1 MLRVKPAPIR
11 VLVVSDVRLYR
22 DGLSEIF
29 AGEPRLRVVGAA
41 ADAASAARLAAEQ
54 RAEVALVD
62 MAMPQSSSAVGTI
75 AAATPGVKVV
85 ALGVREHERDL
96 VACAEAGVAGYVP
109 RAASV
114 QDLVTVLEGVGRGE
128 LVCSAQT
135 AATLWKSVVALARS
149 GRSAPAAGAVNSLT
163 PREREIGALLE
174 AGLSNKDIAVRL
186 GIEVA
191 TVKNHVHNLL
201 DKLQVHRRGQAAAR
215 LLRDGWIGRRATPVP

>member
-1 MLRVKPAPIR
+1 M
-11 VLVVSDVRLYR
+11 LVVSDVRLYR
-22 DGLSEIF
+22 DGLSEIL
-29 AGEPRLRVVGAA
+29 AGEPRLQVVGAA
-41 ADAASAARLAAEQ
+41 ADAASAARLAAEY
-54 RAEVALVD
+54 RPDVALVD
-62 MAMPQSSSAVGTI
+62 MAMPQSHTAVSTI

-85 ALGVREHERDL
+85 ALGVHERERDL

-114 QDLVTVLEGVGRGE
+114 QDLVTVLEGVGRDE
-128 LVCSAQT
+128 LPCSAQT
-135 AATLWKSVVALARS
+135 AATLWKSVVALARG
-149 GRSAPAAGAVNSLT
+149 GRSAASPALATPLT

-215 LLRDGWIGRRATPVP
+215 LLRDGWIGRRPTPVP